1 MFLPHIF
8 VAMLK
13 DFTTKYPFKNMIKYT
28 RRWLVELW
36 IKGWRWDVSLVVT
49 EAKTTFKQ
57 RTRNYCRIKMA
68 IFGEASRA
76 SIAGFILTIVSFL
89 FQLIGFAT
97 PFWIYAS
104 VADKKSYQ
112 GLWQGCASEAGT
124 TICGTLS
131 CGMYRNYNKSQI

>member
-1 MFLPHIF
+1 MFLPHVF

-49 EAKTTFKQ
+49 EAKAAFKQ

-76 SIAGFILTIVSFL
+76 SIAGFILTVVSFL
-89 FQLIGFAT
+89 FQLIFNT
-97 PFWIYAS
+97 VLDIYICRWQKVIS
-104 VADKKSYQ
+104 RTVARVWYRGGHNYMWKIK
-112 GLWQGCASEAGT
+112 LW
-124 TICGTLS
+124 
-131 CGMYRNYNKSQI
+131 YV